1 MRVVLDTNV
10 LFSGIFHSGPP
21 AEILKDVLKNKYQ
34 IVLSEEIVSEYI
46 EVLHRTSENKKYSTG
61 IAMKIVNVMVS
72 NGLMVEI
79 NQIPTPYCAD
89 PDDIKFLQTAIA
101 GKAKFLISGDKHL
114 LNVGSYTA
122 GRVVKPR
129 EFLCLFN

>member
-21 AEILKDVLKNKYQ
+21 ANILKYVLKNKYQ
-34 IVLSEEIVSEYI
+34 IVLSEAIVEEYTD
-46 EVLHRTSENKKYSTG
+46 VLHRPLKSKDQS
-61 IAMKIVNVMVS
+61 IDVMKIISIMIS
-72 NGLMVEI
+72 NGLMIDIDHIV
-79 NQIPTPYCAD
+79 TPPCAD

-114 LNVGSYTA
+114 LNVGIYQG
-122 GRVVKPR
+122 GRVVKPK
-129 EFLCLFN
+129 EFCVLFN